1 MDFLNKAYAQIA
13 DLFKSMTPGARIT
26 TGLLLLVVVVSVA
39 FLFNGQMAGPS
50 SDLFPGARIPDGQIP
65 AMLAAFGKANLN
77 DAVQK
82 NGSIYVPHGM
92 EAKYMG
98 ALADAKALPTGI
110 GRSITEA
117 ANNSNPF
124 GSESERTSRLKAAV
138 QDELKSW
145 ISSMPGIA
153 NAAVM
158 IDSVT
163 NPGLRRERVI
173 TASVYVQPAGSLELD
188 EEKASAIRMCV
199 KAAVAGLRYENV
211 TVTDQNGRTFSGD
224 PDHGSSV
231 GDNKL
236 VAMQKT
242 REKILKE
249 KIEKVLSRIPGV
261 TVATTVTLDP
271 SESTRTFEVEQKKAL
286 AIQETNS
293 STSRTSD
300 TGGAGGPAGFGAQ
313 QPGANQAVALSRGG
327 AGGSKEEETSEKSE
341 SISVPSGRTIE
352 TVKDGHTP
360 VFETA
365 AIGIPSG
372 YFKKAWQ
379 AANPPA
385 AGEESKEPDAAALTS
400 IKSEIIKQVK
410 TQVAMLLTQPDGNKD
425 RMDLVTVNDFPE
437 IPVALPPEPS
447 LAKNALIWLGDYWS
461 VAGMIGLAGISLL
474 MLRSLVKAAPAM
486 ESSTTPKLADVSEDS
501 SETPAG
507 GSGASGASSGSG
519 SRPTTRLRRFSAGP
533 SLRDDISALV
543 KDDPDTA
550 ANILR
555 TWIGHAG

>member
-13 DLFKSMTPGARIT
+13 DLFKSMTPGARVT
-26 TGLLLLVVVVSVA
+26 AGLLLLVVVVSVVY
-39 FLFNGQMAGPS
+39 LFNGQMSGAS
-50 SDLFPGARIPDGQIP
+50 SDLFQGVRIPDGQIP
-65 AMLAAFGKANLN
+65 GMLAAFGKANLN
-77 DAVQK
+77 DAVPK
-82 NGSIYVPHGM
+82 NGTIYVPHGM

-98 ALADAKALPTGI
+98 ALADAQVLPQGI

-117 ANNSNPF
+117 VKDSNPF
-124 GSESERTSRLKAAV
+124 RSENERTSRMKAAM

-163 NPGLRRERVI
+163 NPGLKRERVI

-199 KAAVAGLRYENV
+199 KAAIAGLKYENV

-231 GDNKL
+231 GDNKS

-242 REKILKE
+242 REKILKR
-249 KIEKVLSRIPGV
+249 KIEEALSRIPGA
-261 TVATTVTLDP
+261 TVSTTVTLDP

-286 AIQETNS
+286 VIQESAS
-293 STSRTSD
+293 STTRTSD
-300 TGGAGGPAGFGAQ
+300 TGGTGGPAGFGAQ
-313 QPGANQAVALSRGG
+313 QPNQSMALSKGPV
-327 AGGSKEEETSEKSE
+327 GGSKEEETGEKSE
-341 SISVPSGRTIE
+341 SISVPSGKTIE
-352 TVKDGHTP
+352 TVKDGHIP
-360 VFETA
+360 VLETA

-379 AANPPA
+379 AANPAP
-385 AGEESKEPDAAALTS
+385 AGEEPKEPDAAALAS

-410 TQVAMLLTQPDGNKD
+410 TQVATLLTQPEGNKD
-425 RMDLVTVNDFPE
+425 RMDLVTVTDFPE
-437 IPVALPPEPS
+437 IPVAMPPEPS
-447 LAKNALIWLGDYWS
+447 LAKNALLWLGDYWS
-461 VAGMIGLAGISLL
+461 VVGMIGLVGVSML
-474 MLRSLVKAAPAM
+474 MLRSLIKASPVM
-486 ESSTTPKLADVSEDS
+486 ESSTTPKLADVSDES
-501 SETPAG
+501 SESTPGGG
-507 GSGASGASSGSG
+507 GSGSSSGGSGG
-519 SRPTTRLRRFSAGP
+519 SRPASRLRRFTAGP

-543 KDDPDTA
+543 RDDPDTA